1 MKFSKILLGCITLVM
16 VSGCATIISNEVAK
30 QKSEYWPPLLADPEI
45 ILIQKRC
52 GLVIWRRERA
62 TY

>member
-30 QKSEYWPPLLADPEI
+30 QKSEY
-45 ILIQKRC
+45 
-52 GLVIWRRERA
+52 
-62 TY
+62 